1 MLTKPELSPQEIK
14 DQKVYLEW
22 GLTEEEY
29 TTISKKSYWVVFL
42 TTPKPAYF
50 QECGVNTVHT
60 KTQNKCLK
68 KILD

>member
-29 TTISKKSYWVVFL
+29 TTISKKATGSSS
-42 TTPKPAYF
+42 
-50 QECGVNTVHT
+50 
-60 KTQNKCLK
+60 
-68 KILD
+68 